1 MKTLLPFLKPYRGKC
16 VFILLV
22 TLADVAGALLIPTI
36 TADMINIAVE
46 GSHMDLLLRKGF
58 LMFGVALLSGLLTL
72 MGSWLCARLSADL
85 GRDLRE
91 AVYDRSLAFSASD
104 FETFGTASMIT
115 RTLND
120 VNIIQQAFVYFI
132 QMILPVPMVCVLGIA
147 LAFRI
152 NTQMGVLILCGTC
165 FVLLAA
171 LLIMGKAAPIFEKL
185 QRFLDRRAPGR
196 AEYATPR
203 KEADRP
209 EFLSGLV
216 GNVTC
221 GAPLAAI
228 IRNTNTRSGDYSN
241 LAVVPRPGHADY
253 TAAVK
258 YGGAQDA
265 AGGGHF
271 SGRLTAPLCIAGGV
285 CLQLLRREGIE
296 IISRI
301 AAIAGVED
309 AGELTASTAEKAFP
323 VVDDAQGTKMREAIA
338 AAKAEGDSVGG
349 IIEVAAFGLPVG
361 LGDPRFGGMENRIAA
376 IVFGVP
382 AVKGVEFGEGFGAA
396 RLRGSENNDGFCVR
410 DGKIGTITNHCGG
423 ILGGITNG
431 MPLRFRAAVKPT
443 PSIFRPQQSV
453 NLETME
459 ETTLQIQGRH
469 DPCIVPRA
477 VPVMEA
483 AAAIAIYDA
492 LLGYERER
500 M

>member
-1 MKTLLPFLKPYRGKC
+1 MSSTYGEHLKLSIFGQSHAPAIGMTLDGVP
-16 VFILLV
+16 
-22 TLADVAGALLIPTI
+22 AGQAI
-36 TADMINIAVE
+36 
-46 GSHMDLLLRKGF
+46 DL
-58 LMFGVALLSGLLTL
+58 
-72 MGSWLCARLSADL
+72 D
-85 GRDLRE
+85 E
-91 AVYDRSLAFSASD
+91 
-104 FETFGTASMIT
+104 
-115 RTLND
+115 
-120 VNIIQQAFVYFI
+120 
-132 QMILPVPMVCVLGIA
+132 
-147 LAFRI
+147 
-152 NTQMGVLILCGTC
+152 
-165 FVLLAA
+165 
-171 LLIMGKAAPIFEKL
+171 L

-258 YGGAQDA
+258 YGGAQDT

-309 AGELTASTAEKAFP
+309 AGELTASTAEKKFP

-361 LGDPRFGGMENRIAA
+361 LGDPMFGGMENRIAA
-376 IVFGVP
+376 IVFGIP

-443 PSIFRPQQSV
+443 PSIFRPQRSV

-492 LLGYERER
+492 LLGYQKER